1 VPGPTDGPIEG
12 PVDGL
17 SIGEV
22 LLRLQA
28 EFAEVTI
35 SKIRFLESEGLV
47 EPARTASG
55 YRKFSSAEVERLR
68 YVLTAQ
74 RDQYLP
80 LKVIKEHLAAMDRG
94 LRPPAAPGGRPAAPA
109 DLQEPAGLPAAE
121 DFSTYGTVL
130 RLTREELRAAAE
142 ITVELLDQLESH
154 GLVVANGNHYDGDA
168 LLVAKAAAEFAA
180 YGVEPRHL
188 RPFRTAADRE
198 VGLIEQVVSPLTRQR
213 EDEAGRQADEKVRDL
228 AALAVRLHAAL
239 VRSGLGRQHRHPN

>member
-1 VPGPTDGPIEG
+1 VSRGGADQEPG

-22 LLRLQA
+22 LARLQA
-28 EFAEVTI
+28 EFADVTI

-47 EPARTASG
+47 EPARTAAG
-55 YRKFSSAEVERLR
+55 YRKFAAADVDRLR

-74 RDQYLP
+74 RDHYLP
-80 LKVIKEHLAAMDRG
+80 LKVIKDHLAAMDRG
-94 LRPPAAPGGRPAAPA
+94 LQPPAGPGAPAAPA
-109 DLQEPAGLPAAE
+109 EVEEPAGLPRAE
-121 DFSTYGTVL
+121 DFTTYGADL
-130 RLTREELRAAAE
+130 RLTREELRAAAGLSP
-142 ITVELLDQLESH
+142 ELLDQLEGH
-154 GLVVANGNHYDGDA
+154 GLVVANGNYFDGDA
-168 LLVAKAAAEFAA
+168 LLVARTATEFAA

-213 EDEAGRQADEKVRDL
+213 DDDAGRRADEKVREL

-239 VRSGLGRQHRHPN
+239 VRSGLGRQRRRSS